1 MLLPLRLHLAR
12 ILHHWGPRALMHGE
26 SEWAWR
32 PAAGTYMP
40 WHCPAACDDSRKI
53 RRACLVRHGVYG
65 AERVQNFV
73 QLAGCV
79 RALTFEYERD
89 RPHQRPA
96 RLLVQDSRRAPA
108 PGPQARLR

>member
-1 MLLPLRLHLAR
+1 
-12 ILHHWGPRALMHGE
+12 MHGA
-26 SEWAWR
+26 SERVWR

-53 RRACLVRHGVYG
+53 RRARLVRHGVYG
-65 AERVQNFV
+65 AEKVQNFV